1 MKDVRIAISGVLDQR
16 TIRDMLSIRRAEA
29 DSILDD

>member
-16 TIRDMLSIRRAEA
+16 TIA
-29 DSILDD
+29 DLIKTPRLATETLLDG